1 MQVPSRRR
9 WRSCTYAFLAT
20 AVLVAP
26 ATVSAKSK
34 GHQATAP
41 KLSAPI
47 AQGLAGPLQLA
58 VDGHSVYV
66 SQAFA
71 GLLTKFGPGGS
82 RTDVASNPGNEIAGV
97 DVGRHH
103 EVFYTS
109 STSDP
114 TTHEVSASAFNRLKK
129 DGSPVLVRDILDY
142 ESQHNPDANVSYGFP
157 TIDASCAAQWPVAD
171 AGPPQY
177 TGIVDSHPYAVAVDG
192 RHNYVA
198 DAAANAIF
206 DISKSGKLRVVAVLP
221 PQPAVVT
228 AAGATANNLPA
239 CAVGLTYNFEPV
251 PTDVE
256 IGRDGYLYV
265 TTLPGGVED
274 ASLGARGSVYRINPK
289 SGKMRRVATGLLG
302 ATNLAIGPRGQIYVS
317 EIFAGKVSQIVHGAP
332 KTLIELPTPA
342 GLEWANGKLYVG
354 YDVFA
359 NGTLA
364 TISVGRGHGEHG
376 HHGDD
381 HRTSHVPRD
390 RAAAQ
395 RLARMLHL

>member
-1 MQVPSRRR
+1 MQVSPRRR

-20 AVLVAP
+20 AVLAAP
-26 ATVSAKSK
+26 ATVSAKGK
-34 GHQATAP
+34 GHHASAP

-58 VDGHSVYV
+58 VDGHSIYV
-66 SQAFA
+66 AQAFA

-82 RTDVASNPGNEIAGV
+82 RIDVASNPGNEIAGV

-114 TTHEVSASAFNRLKK
+114 TTHEPSASALNRLKK

-157 TIDASCAAQWPVAD
+157 HIDPSCASQWPVD
-171 AGPPQY
+171 VAGPPQY
-177 TGIVDSHPYAVAVDG
+177 TGILDSHPYAVAIDG

-206 DISKSGKLRVVAVLP
+206 DISKNGKLRVVAVLP
-221 PQPAVVT
+221 PQPSVVT
-228 AAGATANNLPA
+228 AAAATAQNLPA

-265 TTLPGGVED
+265 TTLPGGPED
-274 ASLGARGSVYRINPK
+274 SSLGARGSVYRIDPK
-289 SGKMRRVATGLLG
+289 SGKMRRVATGLQG

-317 EIFAGKVSQIVHGAP
+317 EIFGGKVSQIVHGAP

-364 TISVGRGHGEHG
+364 TIRVGSGHRG
-376 HHGDD
+376 HGDD
-381 HRTSHVPRD
+381 HRESHSPHD
-390 RAAAQ
+390 RAVAQ
-395 RLARMLHL
+395 RLSRMLHS